1 MKYIHI
7 EKEGAPNVLKIK
19 TMSIPKPGLDEVL
32 IRVAAAGVN
41 RPDIM
46 QRKGFYPPPPGA
58 TNIPGLEI
66 SGTIVGV
73 GRNVNKKL
81 IDSKVCALVTCGGY
95 AEYCLASLPLCLPV
109 PKKITLIEA
118 SGLPETFFT
127 VWSNVFEKGQLKKG
141 DSFLVHGGSSGIGT
155 TAIQL
160 GKAFGATVFTT
171 AGTNKKCEFCEIIG
185 ADVSINYRKQDF
197 FEEINKITNGKGVN
211 LILDMVGGA
220 YIPKNIN
227 LLAKDGK
234 LLQIALLQGAKFEVD
249 FMKLLLKRLTL
260 MGSTLRPQSIEK
272 KSEIAKALQNKVW
285 PLLDRGIIR
294 PIIHKVF
301 PLEQA
306 EKAHKLME
314 SSNHIGKI
322 LLKNSFDC
330 KDKIKS

>member
-127 VWSNVFEKGQLKKG
+127 IWFNPHS
-141 DSFLVHGGSSGIGT
+141 
-155 TAIQL
+155 
-160 GKAFGATVFTT
+160 
-171 AGTNKKCEFCEIIG
+171 
-185 ADVSINYRKQDF
+185 
-197 FEEINKITNGKGVN
+197 KIE
-211 LILDMVGGA
+211 
-220 YIPKNIN
+220 
-227 LLAKDGK
+227 LL
-234 LLQIALLQGAKFEVD
+234 
-249 FMKLLLKRLTL
+249 
-260 MGSTLRPQSIEK
+260 
-272 KSEIAKALQNKVW
+272 
-285 PLLDRGIIR
+285 IIR
-294 PIIHKVF
+294 YF
-301 PLEQA
+301 F
-306 EKAHKLME
+306 
-314 SSNHIGKI
+314 I
-322 LLKNSFDC
+322 L
-330 KDKIKS
+330 